1 MAEIQFTPGQQSVID
16 ARKSNLLVSA
26 AAGSGKTAVLT
37 ARIISLLTDPE
48 HPIDIDRM
56 LIVTFTKAAAAEM
69 RERIGK
75 AIADYVATHPEDRRM
90 DRQAALLHN
99 AQITTIDSFCLYV
112 VKNNFA
118 DIGLDPGFKILD
130 TGERTLMMQDAMEA
144 LLEEEYA
151 RGEEDFAHLMESYC
165 PNGRENAVIEMIQ
178 RLFDFSMSHPQ
189 PEQWIRAAMEEAQV
203 TDLAQAGNMPWF
215 ARLTQSADEMVRKI
229 RELAEQA
236 LDLCQSPGGPEAYL
250 SAAADYRLFAER
262 LSETTE
268 YARRR
273 EILSALEIPKLSSK
287 KGKEEDP
294 EMRAQA
300 KQRIDQAK
308 ELLRDLQEQYGMSAE
323 QYAAAQRE
331 IGLNTTALC
340 RLTLAF
346 MGRFAQSK
354 RERNVLD
361 FTDMEHFALQIL
373 LTEQDGEVVPSR
385 AAQEYRD
392 FFEYICV
399 DEYQDSNYVQEY
411 VLKSI
416 AREDDYF
423 MVGDV
428 KQSIYRFRLARPE
441 IFLGKYE
448 SFEEEGINR
457 RIDLNQN
464 FRSRREVIDFVNC
477 IFRQIMR
484 KDTAG
489 MDYDDRAALYVG
501 ADYPEDPAG
510 YYAAELLVLD
520 PRETAED
527 AEEEETDAEIGRKPT
542 KREWECRLVAD
553 RIHRMMRDGFLV
565 WDRAVKALRPVRYS
579 DIVILVRSIK
589 DYEKPM
595 RQTFAEY
602 DIPMH
607 CGTQAGYFETLEVR
621 MTLSA
626 LQVLDNPQQ
635 DIPLYACLTSFL
647 KIFTEEDIAALR
659 AGQKKGSLYHLL
671 RTYGDVENADPEMLA
686 KIGKFMEWLKRYR
699 ALAKYRKVRE
709 LLGELFAETGYP
721 DYVTA
726 LPGGMQRRA
735 NLELLLERA
744 SDYEN
749 GSYQGLFHFVR
760 YINQLKSREVDF
772 GEAGLLD
779 ESADVVRMMTIH
791 KSKGLE
797 FPVCI
802 CMGLYK
808 KFNMQDAANAMLLDS
823 DLGIGLDMVD
833 PKKRC
838 KSKGIKRSVLSQK
851 SREDALAEEMR
862 ILYVALT
869 RAKEKLILTDVREAE
884 EGETVEAPDTFA
896 IRKAGN
902 AMQLIRMALAAEGEL
917 IRTERILHPEDL
929 KAQIV
934 KEAAEATVDEQI
946 LHQRELPVDEELR
959 QRLRAE
965 AERVY
970 AHPELKGLYTKTSV
984 SELKHAAYDEEE
996 AKRVFETER
1005 REAYIPAFAKGED
1018 AEESSGT
1025 SRGSAFHRFLE
1036 LLPYETMPE
1045 RTEKETL
1052 TAWLI
1057 ASREQMRA
1065 SGRLS
1070 KEYDGLISLPAMERF
1085 LQQEIA
1091 GRMAAAAKAGR
1102 LYREQPFFM
1111 GVPAVELDES
1121 FPAEEQIIVQG
1132 VIDVYLEE
1140 DDGLVLLDYKTD
1152 RVRMEEELV
1161 TRYRT
1166 QLELY
1171 ARALQQIRG
1180 LPVREKLIYSFA
1192 LNRVITV

>member
-1 MAEIQFTPGQQSVID
+1 MAEIRFTDTQQSVID
-16 ARKSNLLVSA
+16 ARHSNLLVSA

-37 ARIISLLTDPE
+37 ARILSLLTDPE

-75 AIADYVATHPEDRRM
+75 AIAEYVATHPEDTRM

-99 AQITTIDSFCLYV
+99 AQITTIDSFCLFV
-112 VKNNFA
+112 VRNNFA
-118 DIGLDPGFKILD
+118 DIALDPGFRILD
-130 TGERTLMMQDAMEA
+130 TGERTLMMQDTMEA

-151 RGEEDFAHLMESYC
+151 EGREDFTHLMESYC
-165 PNGRENAVIEMIQ
+165 PNGRENAVREMMQ

-189 PEQWIRAAMEEAQV
+189 PEKWIRAAMEEAQI
-203 TDLAQAGNMPWF
+203 TELAEAKDTAWF
-215 ARLTQSADEMVRKI
+215 ARLTRSADEMIAKI
-229 RELAEQA
+229 AVLAKQA
-236 LDLCQSPGGPEAYL
+236 LDLCHTPGGPEAYL
-250 SAAADYRLFAER
+250 GAAGDYQLFAGR
-262 LSETTE
+262 LAGASEYE
-268 YARRR
+268 QRRQ
-273 EILSALEIPKLSSK
+273 ILAALEIPRLSSK

-300 KQRIDQAK
+300 KQCIDQAK
-308 ELLRDLQEQYGMSAE
+308 ELLQKLQEQYGMSAE
-323 QYAAAQRE
+323 QYAAAQQE
-331 IGLNTTALC
+331 IAINTLALC

-346 MGRFAQSK
+346 IERFSACK
-354 RERNVLD
+354 REKNVLD

-373 LTEQDGEVVPSR
+373 LEEKDGEVVPSR

-392 FFEYICV
+392 YFEYICV

-441 IFLGKYE
+441 IFLEKYDR
-448 SFEEEGINR
+448 FGDTGVDR

-464 FRSRREVIDFVNC
+464 FRSRSEVIDFVNI

-501 ADYPEDPAG
+501 AKYPVDTSG
-510 YYAAELLVLD
+510 RYQAELLVLD

-527 AEEEETDAEIGRKPT
+527 PEEEEIETEGEHKPT

-553 RIHRMMRDGFLV
+553 RIHRLHREGFLV
-565 WDRAVKALRPVRYS
+565 WDRDAEALRPICYS
-579 DIVILVRSIK
+579 DIVILVRSTK
-589 DYEKPM
+589 DYEKAM
-595 RQTFAEY
+595 RQVCGEY
-602 DIPMH
+602 EIPLH

-621 MTLSA
+621 MALSA

-635 DIPLYACLTSFL
+635 DIPLYATLTAFL
-647 KIFTEEDIAALR
+647 KLLTEEEIADLR

-671 RTYGDVENADPEMLA
+671 RIYQDREDADPTVAE
-686 KIGKFMEWLKRYR
+686 KIGRFFDWLMRYR
-699 ALAKYRKVRE
+699 AFAKYRKVRD
-709 LLGELFAETGYP
+709 LLGELLAESGYL

-726 LPGGMQRRA
+726 LPGGVQRRA

-823 DLGIGLDMVD
+823 DLGIGLDSID
-833 PKKRC
+833 PKRRC
-838 KSKGIKRSVLSQK
+838 KTKGIKRSVLAQK

-869 RAKEKLILTDVREAE
+869 RAKEKLILTDVREVQ
-884 EGETVEAPDTFA
+884 EGETEELPDTFS
-896 IRKAGN
+896 IRKAAN
-902 AMQLIRMALAAEGEL
+902 AMELIRMALSAEGEL
-917 IRTERILHPEDL
+917 IKTERIVHPEDL

-934 KEAAEATVDEQI
+934 KEAAEATVDEQ
-946 LHQRELPVDEELR
+946 LLRSGRLPVNESLREELR
-959 QRLRAE
+959 RE

-970 AHPELKGLYTKTSV
+970 SHPELKGLYTKTSV

-996 AKRVFETER
+996 AKKVFETER
-1005 REAYIPAFAKGED
+1005 REAYIPAFAKDAE

-1025 SRGSAFHRFLE
+1025 SRGSAYHRFLE
-1036 LLPYETMPE
+1036 LLPYETLPE
-1045 RTEKETL
+1045 AAQVRG
-1052 TAWLI
+1052 WLEQ
-1057 ASREQMRA
+1057 SREKIRQ

-1070 KEYDGLISLPAMERF
+1070 KEYDALIRLDAMERF
-1085 LQQEIA
+1085 LQQDIA
-1091 GRMAAAAKAGR
+1091 GRMSQAAKAGR
-1102 LYREQPFFM
+1102 LFREQPFFM
-1111 GVPAVELDES
+1111 GVPAKELDEN
-1121 FPAEEQIIVQG
+1121 FPETEQIIVQG

-1152 RVRMEEELV
+1152 RVQAGDELIA
-1161 TRYRT
+1161 RYRT

-1171 ARALQQIRG
+1171 ARALGQIRG
-1180 LPVREKLIYSFA
+1180 IPVKEKLIYSFA
-1192 LNRVITV
+1192 LDQVIAV